1 MPANAANKTPVAY
14 ALVTGA
20 STGIGLE
27 LARLFA
33 AHGMPLILSASPR
46 SVAALQETAQQWQ
59 TQYGVDVRVFC
70 TDLGQAGAADTLVAW
85 VQAQGLQ
92 VDYLVNNAG
101 FGICE
106 QALQDYDA
114 TRFAHM
120 LQVNMNTP
128 SLLIRHFLP
137 AMLARGSG
145 RILNVSSIAGYIYPH
160 HQQGAYAAS
169 KAYMVSL
176 SESLARELRGTGV
189 TCTHLAPGPVHTAFF
204 ASAGIGKARPLA
216 MPADAVAQA
225 GFAAMMEGK
234 ARVIPGW
241 GNKLAALGARISPS
255 RRLVGWLAQKALAG
269 RAA

>member
-1 MPANAANKTPVAY
+1 MTTVNALSY
-14 ALVTGA
+14 ALITGA
-20 STGIGLE
+20 STGIGCS
-27 LARLFA
+27 LAHCFA
-33 AHGMPLILSASPR
+33 QRGIPLILSASPR
-46 SVAALQETAQQWQ
+46 SEQALADLAAQLQAQYGVAALQHC
-59 TQYGVDVRVFC
+59 V
-70 TDLGQAGAADTLVAW
+70 DLGQAGAADALAAW
-85 VQAQGLQ
+85 VQAQGLE
-92 VDYLVNNAG
+92 VAYLVNNAG

-106 QALQDYDA
+106 QAVQDYEPE
-114 TRFAHM
+114 RFAQM
-120 LQVNMNTP
+120 LQVNMLAP
-128 SLLIRHFLP
+128 SRLISHFLP
-137 AMLARGSG
+137 PMVARRSG
-145 RILNVSSIAGYIYPH
+145 RVLNVSSIAGYIYPH
-160 HQQGAYAAS
+160 HRQGAYAAT

-176 SESLARELRGTGV
+176 SESMASDLRGTGV

-216 MPADAVAQA
+216 MQAGAVAQA